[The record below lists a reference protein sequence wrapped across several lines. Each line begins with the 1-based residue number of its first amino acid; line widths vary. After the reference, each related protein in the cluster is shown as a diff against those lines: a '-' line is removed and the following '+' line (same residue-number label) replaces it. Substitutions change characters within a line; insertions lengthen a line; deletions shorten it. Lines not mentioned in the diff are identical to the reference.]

1 MPFLKLN
8 QDYKTWH
15 MFMLERVLM
24 STGREEG
31 KFGFDCELKSAE
43 RSRRFDLCTQTFRS
57 IILYSYNI
65 ICFMLESKMVKND
78 QD

>member
-1 MPFLKLN
+1 
-8 QDYKTWH
+8 
-15 MFMLERVLM
+15 MFMLEQILM

-31 KFGFDCELKSAE
+31 KFQFDCELKSAE

-57 IILYSYNI
+57 NILYSYSI
-65 ICFMLESKMVKND
+65 IRFMLESKMVKND

>member
-15 MFMLERVLM
+15 MFMLEQVLM

-43 RSRRFDLCTQTFRS
+43 RS
-57 IILYSYNI
+57 
-65 ICFMLESKMVKND
+65 
-78 QD
+78 

>member
-31 KFGFDCELKSAE
+31 KFGFDCEQKSAE
-43 RSRRFDLCTQTFRS
+43 RS
-57 IILYSYNI
+57 
-65 ICFMLESKMVKND
+65 
-78 QD
+78 